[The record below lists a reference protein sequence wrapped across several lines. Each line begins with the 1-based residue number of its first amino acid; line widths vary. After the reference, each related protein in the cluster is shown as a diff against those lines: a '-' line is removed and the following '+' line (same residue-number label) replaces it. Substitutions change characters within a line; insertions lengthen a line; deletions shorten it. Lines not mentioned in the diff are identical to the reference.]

1 MHIPSVLLRL
11 MGAALLAGALVAFGV
26 SERSTTVSPALALVP
41 ISQSPLEVSSDV
53 DWKMGAKGHIPMPEG
68 AMAAHAST
76 LVAMPDNQPDALMAF
91 WFAGDRE
98 SAPNVQI
105 ASASF
110 NRATQTWGA
119 ARFVVNR
126 HDMGAQLGFGLRR
139 LGNPVAWLDASGRMH
154 LFVVATGW
162 GGWAAGRILHL
173 QQRQDSQN
181 ADLEFEPVG
190 LLPLS
195 GLWNTSFLVRTAPLP
210 LADGGMV
217 LPAYFELGFKYP
229 VALRFDSKG
238 SFLGM
243 VRISN
248 KRYALQ
254 PALIAH
260 TPTHWMALMRD
271 NREVG
276 KIIAAQ
282 TVDAGQNW
290 TDLPDLALDNPDSA
304 IATLRSQGQ
313 HWLVHNDSPH
323 SRERLA
329 LSRSHNGLEWRT
341 SLRLEEGSAG
351 QEFSYPAIVQTHNS
365 LWISYTDQRRSIAWQ
380 RLDLNAKQI
389 AQNPSASNEKDK
401 P

>member
-1 MHIPSVLLRL
+1 MDIPSVLLRFFGATL
-11 MGAALLAGALVAFGV
+11 LTGVLLVFGFERSKPVPAAAALVSAPQNPSDLAANA
-26 SERSTTVSPALALVP
+26 
-41 ISQSPLEVSSDV
+41 
-53 DWKMGAKGHIPMPEG
+53 DWVTGAKGHIPMPQG
-68 AMAAHAST
+68 AMAAHASA
-76 LVAMPDNQPDALMAF
+76 LLAMPDKHPDALMAF

-110 NRATQTWGA
+110 NRASQSWSE

-126 HDMGAQLGFGLRR
+126 HAVGAQLGFGVRR
-139 LGNPVAWLDASGRMH
+139 LGNPVAWRDASGRIH

-173 QQRQDSQN
+173 QQRQGSLVQ
-181 ADLEFEPVG
+181 AMEFDPVG

-195 GLWNTSFLVRTAPLP
+195 WLWNTSFLVRTAPLA

-229 VALRFDSKG
+229 VALRFDGKG
-238 SFLGM
+238 HFVGM
-243 VRISN
+243 VLISN
-248 KRYALQ
+248 KRFDLQ
-254 PALIAH
+254 PALLAH
-260 TPTHWMALMRD
+260 SDTHWLALMRD
-271 NREVG
+271 NRDVG

-282 TVDAGQNW
+282 TVDAGQSW
-290 TDLPDLALDNPDSA
+290 TDLPDLDLDNPDSA
-304 IATLRSQGQ
+304 IATLDFQGQ
-313 HWLVHNDSPH
+313 HWLVHNDSLH
-323 SRERLA
+323 SREQLT
-329 LSRSHNGLEWRT
+329 LSRSPQGRKWSTL
-341 SLRLEEGSAG
+341 LRLEDGASG

-380 RLDLNAKQI
+380 RLDLKANPSNA
-389 AQNPSASNEKDK
+389 NPSAAPVKDM

>member
-1 MHIPSVLLRL
+1 MDIPSVLLRFFGATL
-11 MGAALLAGALVAFGV
+11 LTGVLLVFGFERSKPVPAVAALVSAPQNPSDLAANA
-26 SERSTTVSPALALVP
+26 
-41 ISQSPLEVSSDV
+41 
-53 DWKMGAKGHIPMPEG
+53 DWVTGAKGHIPMPQG
-68 AMAAHAST
+68 AMAAHASA
-76 LVAMPDNQPDALMAF
+76 LLAMPDKHPDALMAF

-110 NRATQTWGA
+110 NRASQSWSE
-119 ARFVVNR
+119 ARFVVSR
-126 HDMGAQLGFGLRR
+126 HAVGAQLGFGVRR
-139 LGNPVAWLDASGRMH
+139 LGNPVAWRDASGRIH

-173 QQRQDSQN
+173 QQRQGSLVQ
-181 ADLEFEPVG
+181 AMEFDPVG

-195 GLWNTSFLVRTAPLP
+195 WLWNTSFLVRTAPLA

-229 VALRFDSKG
+229 VALRFDGKG
-238 SFLGM
+238 HFVGM

-248 KRYALQ
+248 KRFALQ
-254 PALIAH
+254 PALLAH
-260 TPTHWMALMRD
+260 SDTHWLALMRD
-271 NREVG
+271 NRDVG

-282 TVDAGQNW
+282 TVDAGQSW
-290 TDLPDLALDNPDSA
+290 TDLPDLDLDNPDSA
-304 IATLRSQGQ
+304 IATLDFQGQ
-313 HWLVHNDSPH
+313 HWLVHNDSLH
-323 SRERLA
+323 SREQLT
-329 LSRSHNGLEWRT
+329 LSRSPQGRKWSTL
-341 SLRLEEGSAG
+341 LRLEDGASG

-380 RLDLNAKQI
+380 RLDLKANPSNA
-389 AQNPSASNEKDK
+389 NPSAAPVKDM

>member
-1 MHIPSVLLRL
+1 MDIPSVLLRL
-11 MGAALLAGALVAFGV
+11 VGAALFTGALIAFGI
-26 SERSTTVSPALALVP
+26 SERSSPVASAFALAP
-41 ISQSPLEVSSDV
+41 RSQSSLEVTADG
-53 DWKMGAKGHIPMPEG
+53 DWKFGAKGHIPMPQG
-68 AMAAHAST
+68 AMAAHASA
-76 LVAMPDNQPDALMAF
+76 LVAMPDNHPDALMAF

-110 NRATQTWGA
+110 NRASQSWGE

-126 HDMGAQLGFGLRR
+126 HDVGAQLGFGVRR

-173 QQRQDSQN
+173 QQRQGSLAQDV
-181 ADLEFEPVG
+181 EFDPVG

-195 GLWNTSFLVRTAPLP
+195 WLWNTSFLVRTAPLA

-229 VALRFDSKG
+229 VALRFDG
-238 SFLGM
+238 NGNFLGM

-248 KRYALQ
+248 KRFALQ
-254 PALIAH
+254 PALLAQSA
-260 TPTHWMALMRD
+260 TQWLALMRD
-271 NREVG
+271 NRDVG

-282 TVDAGQNW
+282 TVDAGQSW

-304 IATLRSQGQ
+304 IATLVSQGQ
-313 HWLVHNDSPH
+313 HWLVHNDSLH
-323 SRERLA
+323 SRERLT
-329 LSRSHNGLEWRT
+329 LSRSPQGREWST
-341 SLRLEEGSAG
+341 LLRLEDGAPG
-351 QEFSYPAIVQTHNS
+351 QEFSYPAIVQTNNS
-365 LWISYTDQRRSIAWQ
+365 LWISYTDQRRRIAWQ
-380 RLDLNAKQI
+380 RLDLKASVSNA
-389 AQNPSASNEKDK
+389 NPSAANAKDK

>member
-1 MHIPSVLLRL
+1 MDIPSVLLRFFGATL
-11 MGAALLAGALVAFGV
+11 LTGVLLVFGFDRSKPVPAAAALV
-26 SERSTTVSPALALVP
+26 SAPQNP
-41 ISQSPLEVSSDV
+41 SDIASNTGWV
-53 DWKMGAKGHIPMPEG
+53 TGAKGHIPMPQG
-68 AMAAHAST
+68 AMAAHASA
-76 LVAMPDNQPDALMAF
+76 LLAMPDKHPDALMAF

-110 NRATQTWGA
+110 NRASQSWSE

-126 HDMGAQLGFGLRR
+126 HAVGAQLGFGVRR
-139 LGNPVAWLDASGRMH
+139 LGNPVAWRDASGRIH

-173 QQRQDSQN
+173 QQRQGSLVQ
-181 ADLEFEPVG
+181 AMEFDPVG

-195 GLWNTSFLVRTAPLP
+195 WLWNTSFLVRTAPLA

-229 VALRFDSKG
+229 VALRFDGKG
-238 SFLGM
+238 HFVGM

-248 KRYALQ
+248 KRFALQ
-254 PALIAH
+254 PALLAH
-260 TPTHWMALMRD
+260 SDTHWLALMRD
-271 NREVG
+271 NRDVG

-282 TVDAGQNW
+282 TVDAGQSW
-290 TDLPDLALDNPDSA
+290 TDLPDLDLDNPDSA
-304 IATLRSQGQ
+304 IATLDFQGQ
-313 HWLVHNDSPH
+313 HWLVHNDSLH
-323 SRERLA
+323 SREQLT
-329 LSRSHNGLEWRT
+329 LSRSPQGRKWSTL
-341 SLRLEEGSAG
+341 LRLEDGASG

-380 RLDLNAKQI
+380 RLDLKANPSNA
-389 AQNPSASNEKDK
+389 NPSAAPVKDM

>member
-1 MHIPSVLLRL
+1 MDIPSVLLRFF
-11 MGAALLAGALVAFGV
+11 GATLLTGVLLAFSVT
-26 SERSTTVSPALALVP
+26 ERSAPVPAAVALVP
-41 ISQSPLEVSSDV
+41 ASQNPSDLASDA
-53 DWKMGAKGHIPMPEG
+53 DWVTGAKGHIPMPQG
-68 AMAAHAST
+68 AMAAHASA
-76 LVAMPDNQPDALMAF
+76 LVAMPDSHPDALMAF

-110 NRATQTWGA
+110 NRISQSWGE

-126 HDMGAQLGFGLRR
+126 HAVGAQLGFGVRR
-139 LGNPVAWLDASGRMH
+139 LGNPVAWRDANGRMH

-173 QQRQDSQN
+173 QQRQGSLAQDV
-181 ADLEFEPVG
+181 EFDPVG

-195 GLWNTSFLVRTAPLP
+195 WLWNTSFLVRTAPLA

-229 VALRFDSKG
+229 VALRFDG
-238 SFLGM
+238 QGNFVGM

-248 KRYALQ
+248 KRFALQ
-254 PALIAH
+254 PALLAQSA
-260 TPTHWMALMRD
+260 TQWLALMRD
-271 NREVG
+271 NRDVG

-282 TVDAGQNW
+282 TVDAGQSW

-304 IATLRSQGQ
+304 IATLDAQGQ
-313 HWLVHNDSPH
+313 HWLVHNDSLH
-323 SRERLA
+323 SREQLT
-329 LSRSHNGLEWRT
+329 LSRSPQGREWRT
-341 SLRLEEGSAG
+341 VLRLEDGAPG
-351 QEFSYPAIVQTHNS
+351 QEFSYPAIVQTNNS

-380 RLDLNAKQI
+380 RLDLKANPSNA
-389 AQNPSASNEKDK
+389 NPSAANAKDT

>member
-1 MHIPSVLLRL
+1 MDIPSVLLRFFGATL
-11 MGAALLAGALVAFGV
+11 LTGVLLVFGFERSKPVPAAAALV
-26 SERSTTVSPALALVP
+26 SAPQNP
-41 ISQSPLEVSSDV
+41 SDIASNTGWV
-53 DWKMGAKGHIPMPEG
+53 TGAKGHIPMPQG
-68 AMAAHAST
+68 AMAAHASAL
-76 LVAMPDNQPDALMAF
+76 LVMPDNHPDALMAF

-110 NRATQTWGA
+110 NRASQSWSE

-126 HDMGAQLGFGLRR
+126 HAVGAQLGFGVRR
-139 LGNPVAWLDASGRMH
+139 LGNPVAWRDASGRIH

-173 QQRQDSQN
+173 QQRQGSLVQ
-181 ADLEFEPVG
+181 AMEFDPVG

-195 GLWNTSFLVRTAPLP
+195 WLWNTSFLVRTAPLA

-229 VALRFDSKG
+229 VALRFDGKG
-238 SFLGM
+238 HFVGM

-248 KRYALQ
+248 KRFALQ
-254 PALIAH
+254 PALLAH
-260 TPTHWMALMRD
+260 SDTHWLALMRD
-271 NREVG
+271 NRDVG

-282 TVDAGQNW
+282 TVDAGQSW
-290 TDLPDLALDNPDSA
+290 TDLPDLDLDNPDSA
-304 IATLRSQGQ
+304 IATLDFQGQ
-313 HWLVHNDSPH
+313 HWLVHNDSLH
-323 SRERLA
+323 SREQLT
-329 LSRSHNGLEWRT
+329 LSRSPQGRKWSTL
-341 SLRLEEGSAG
+341 LRLEDGASG

-380 RLDLNAKQI
+380 RLDLKANPSNA
-389 AQNPSASNEKDK
+389 NPSAAPVKDM